1 MDSVP
6 GPQPSPRPLQAC
18 PSGVPLGLR
27 GQTGSII
34 RTHEKKPPASPAP
47 ASRPRPGPACA
58 LWGISSLL
66 TSRRGGGKWTPWGR
80 VLSRGACPRPTVCRC
95 DGTAAQPWGRDSQPG
110 APTAPAPCLRRRA
123 LGLCRLPSKSV
134 LCAVGQGV
142 ADCRLPAPP
151 HPTGLLGAGT
161 SPRGCECRGH
171 AVLDAASCSSR
182 EGGLRKV
189 GRPAVSG
196 DHLGPDTD
204 VP

>member
-1 MDSVP
+1 MRKSHLP
-6 GPQPSPRPLQAC
+6 PLHQRPAPAQAL
-18 PSGVPLGLR
+18 PVPLGD
-27 GQTGSII
+27 QQ
-34 RTHEKKPPASPAP
+34 PAHLQA
-47 ASRPRPGPACA
+47 
-58 LWGISSLL
+58 W
-66 TSRRGGGKWTPWGR
+66 GGGWTPWGR
-80 VLSRGACPRPTVCRC
+80 VLSRGARPRPTVCRC

-134 LCAVGQGV
+134 LCTVGRGV

-151 HPTGLLGAGT
+151 HPAGLLGAGT